1 MVKDKNKFALW
12 ITPEVK
18 EDVARSF
25 SKYGAKSQ
33 SEFIESA
40 IVFYLAYL
48 RAEDDEVF
56 LPDEISRAIKR
67 SLDPLMQKIGSILFK
82 VAVEQDI
89 GNHILAYDTDID
101 LKTLDKLRWRCVNEV
116 RSTNGRISFKDALKF
131 QKSL

>member
-18 EDVARSF
+18 EDVAQSF

-40 IVFYLAYL
+40 IVFYLAYQ
-48 RAEDDEVF
+48 RAEEDDVF

>member
-18 EDVARSF
+18 EDVAQSF

-48 RAEDDEVF
+48 RAEEDDVF